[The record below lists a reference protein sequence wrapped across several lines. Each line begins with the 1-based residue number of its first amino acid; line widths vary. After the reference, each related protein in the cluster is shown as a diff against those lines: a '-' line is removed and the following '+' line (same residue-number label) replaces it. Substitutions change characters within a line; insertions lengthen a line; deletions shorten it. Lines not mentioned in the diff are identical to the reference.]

1 MGLFGN
7 IIPWFKRG
15 PALNR
20 QTVAMEQLMK
30 GNALWGANPDTL
42 VTAVTA
48 YHSGNI
54 AQLAKIVDAYERQ
67 DDVAATGR
75 MKRDASVA
83 RCEHTVLI
91 EEGHEDDPRAQLHR
105 ETLQR
110 FWATIRC
117 TSAFN
122 RAERGGIRLLKKQMM
137 SARTHGWSAHNILWH
152 TEGGTL
158 RAEFVQIPMWHFE
171 NLTGELRFREHVT
184 DWYGVPLWD
193 GGWLVNSATPIGPAV
208 ALACC
213 AKRMSL
219 QDWML
224 FSERAATPGLL
235 GKTAAAPG
243 TEAWNNLC
251 EMLRRW
257 SRAWTG
263 AVDKDTDITP
273 VNLNTGTPPM
283 PQLVERMDRAIAALY
298 RGADLSTISKGEGLG
313 ASLQGEESDML
324 ESDQCAEISE
334 ALHEQVDRLVIR
346 YECGDDEPLAYIW
359 IEPVSKPDVE
369 SNTKIDNHLAQFGIR
384 LSKRDMLQRYGRAE
398 AADDSDALEPPAQG
412 FGDGQPQPFGALP
425 NERRVAGLLQ
435 TAPGAFKNASKNPD
449 GQRAVSG
456 ADAPEGVFRAFAE
469 AVSEDAKPLAEQVKK
484 LLELIDAGKDAEAA
498 SFAASLSANL
508 ASYLPEDPESAT
520 VLAEAMAEKYAQAWE
535 AARGGSAASAPS
547 DAGLANSE
555 CRAKDPAHC
564 PTHGTPEKKDGGTS
578 GSPSETTE
586 DTDGTKKE
594 EPKNADSGYTAE
606 HRAKIGQSGTAE
618 TLGLPAMSEITP
630 DPVIP
635 ENDEAEARR
644 RVNEGIKVVTPLG
657 AELTVDSATL
667 KHWRKSKHSEEDI
680 KKRLKHLDG
689 ALETLKHP
697 HEIWYDPAGKKN
709 LYVRITELA
718 PGRKVVNA
726 VEDLRPGEEYV
737 SWHVNEH
744 AYDYYRE
751 GKLLWLRK

>member
-48 YHSGNI
+48 YHAGNI

-152 TEGGTL
+152 TDGGSL
-158 RAEFVQIPMWHFE
+158 RAEFVQIPIWHFE

-193 GGWLVNSATPIGPAV
+193 GGWLINSATPIGPAV

-224 FSERAATPGLL
+224 FCERAATPGLL
-235 GKTAAAPG
+235 GKTNAAIG
-243 TEAWNNLC
+243 TQAWNDLC

-257 SRAWTG
+257 GRAWVG
-263 AVDKDTDITP
+263 AVDKDTEITP

-334 ALHEQVDRLVIR
+334 ALHEQVDRFVIR
-346 YECGDDEPLAYIW
+346 FMCGDDEPLAYIW

-369 SNTKIDNHLAQFGIR
+369 SNTKIDDHLAKFGIR

-398 AADDSDALEPPAQG
+398 AADESDALEPPAQG
-412 FGDGQPQPFGALP
+412 FGDGQSPSFATLP

-435 TAPGAFKNASKNPD
+435 TALPPFKTASKD
-449 GQRAVSG
+449 SGAQRAVSG

-469 AVSEDAKPLAEQVKK
+469 AVSNDAKPLAEQVKK
-484 LLELIDAGKDAEAA
+484 LLELIDAGKEAEAA
-498 SFAASLSANL
+498 SFAATLSANL
-508 ASYLPEDPESAT
+508 GAYLPEDPESAT
-520 VLAEAMAEKYAQAWE
+520 VLAEAMAERYGEVWEKARKEAQS
-535 AARGGSAASAPS
+535 RGE
-547 DAGLANSE
+547 GLANE
-555 CRAKDPAHC
+555 QPRGETKP
-564 PTHGTPEKKDGGTS
+564 GTNS
-578 GSPSETTE
+578 GSFAPAGGADGAPTDKPQPKNPQTPADYRKLADSVSPERVAEICKADSKQPCKIEEALAVLRTNPKVRNALGEDVTFGSDMGEKYLTGRGRPGNVPQPERLKELPIAMFAVKHDPSPKLQYLAGAIHDPLNPPRGTQKQYTTPA
-586 DTDGTKKE
+586 TDG
-594 EPKNADSGYTAE
+594 PMIARAWADSGKVTGWYVE
-606 HRAKIGQSGTAE
+606 KKK
-618 TLGLPAMSEITP
+618 PA
-630 DPVIP
+630 
-635 ENDEAEARR
+635 
-644 RVNEGIKVVTPLG
+644 
-657 AELTVDSATL
+657 
-667 KHWRKSKHSEEDI
+667 
-680 KKRLKHLDG
+680 
-689 ALETLKHP
+689 
-697 HEIWYDPAGKKN
+697 
-709 LYVRITELA
+709 
-718 PGRKVVNA
+718 
-726 VEDLRPGEEYV
+726 
-737 SWHVNEH
+737 
-744 AYDYYRE
+744 
-751 GKLLWLRK
+751 

>member
-48 YHSGNI
+48 YHAGNI

-91 EEGHEDDPRAQLHR
+91 EEGHEDDPRAQIHR

-193 GGWLVNSATPIGPAV
+193 GGWLINSATPIGPAV

-273 VNLNTGTPPM
+273 VSLNTGTPPM

-346 YECGDDEPLAYIW
+346 YQCGDDEPLAYIW

-398 AADDSDALEPPAQG
+398 AADESDALEPPAQG

-435 TAPGAFKNASKNPD
+435 TALPPFKTASKD
-449 GQRAVSG
+449 SGAQRAVSG

-469 AVSEDAKPLAEQVKK
+469 AVSNDAKPLADQVKK
-484 LLELIDAGKDAEAA
+484 LLELIDAGKEAEAV
-498 SFAASLSANL
+498 SFAATLSANL

-520 VLAEAMAEKYAQAWE
+520 VLAEAMAERYGEAWE

-578 GSPSETTE
+578 GSPSETT
-586 DTDGTKKE
+586 KKAQIRSVKSSPKADQQARDCGYADVKDMMAQAANVPAE
-594 EPKNADSGYTAE
+594 RVTAIQGGFSGKCKAHEAIAVISANKPFDDAEGNKVDFGSDILEHYIEGRRRRDNEPKVGNLED
-606 HRAKIGQSGTAE
+606 
-618 TLGLPAMSEITP
+618 LPYAIKAVKTDTYGVTRLKYPKGAAP
-630 DPVIP
+630 DPFNP
-635 ENDEAEARR
+635 PRGTQREYHLPTDH
-644 RVNEGIKVVTPLG
+644 GQMKVFVYIQG
-657 AELTVDSATL
+657 G
-667 KHWRKSKHSEEDI
+667 HI
-680 KKRLKHLDG
+680 NG
-689 ALETLKHP
+689 
-697 HEIWYDPAGKKN
+697 
-709 LYVRITELA
+709 
-718 PGRKVVNA
+718 
-726 VEDLRPGEEYV
+726 
-737 SWHVNEH
+737 WHVEQ
-744 AYDYYRE
+744 
-751 GKLLWLRK
+751 

>member
-1 MGLFGN
+1 MSLFAN
-7 IIPWFKRG
+7 IVPWFKRG

-30 GNALWGANPDTL
+30 GNALWGANPDVL
-42 VTAVTA
+42 VNAVTA

-158 RAEFVQIPMWHFE
+158 RAEFIQIPMWHFE

-243 TEAWNNLC
+243 TDAWNNLC
-251 EMLRRW
+251 NMLNRW
-257 SRAWTG
+257 SRAWVG
-263 AVDKDTDITP
+263 AVDKDTDVTP

-324 ESDQCAEISE
+324 EADQCAEISE

-369 SNTKIDNHLAQFGIR
+369 SNTKIDDHLAKFGIR

-398 AADDSDALEPPAQG
+398 AADVDDALEPPAQG
-412 FGDGQPQPFGALP
+412 FGDGQSPSFGGLP
-425 NERRVAGLLQ
+425 NERHLPTPRNPLANRLQ
-435 TAPGAFKNASKNPD
+435 NAPRGAD

-484 LLELIDAGKDAEAA
+484 LLDLIDAGNEAEAA
-498 SFAASLSANL
+498 SFAATLSANL

-520 VLAEAMAEKYAQAWE
+520 VLAEAMAERYGQAWE

-547 DAGLANSE
+547 DAGLANEITNPCPKCHRNMPNGTTTCSF
-555 CRAKDPAHC
+555 CAKRAANHTAGKAAFSKVAE
-564 PTHGTPEKKDGGTS
+564 THQDVVGAMERDSIGKIDFIWGTKGTAAKNFEDGEGICHILDKHPEDASMIPGVIAYGDVY
-578 GSPSETTE
+578 E
-586 DTDGTKKE
+586 DTADGK
-594 EPKNADSGYTAE
+594 YYC
-606 HRAKIGQSGTAE
+606 
-618 TLGLPAMSEITP
+618 
-630 DPVIP
+630 
-635 ENDEAEARR
+635 
-644 RVNEGIKVVTPLG
+644 
-657 AELTVDSATL
+657 
-667 KHWRKSKHSEEDI
+667 I
-680 KKRLKHLDG
+680 KKRNLVILRKRTG
-689 ALETLKHP
+689 ANHYLLSG
-697 HEIWYDPAGKKN
+697 YKKN
-709 LYVRITELA
+709 DPKVIA
-718 PGRKVVNA
+718 KIRKENTL
-726 VEDLRPGEEYV
+726 VEKGE
-737 SWHVNEH
+737 
-744 AYDYYRE
+744 
-751 GKLLWLRK
+751 

>member
-1 MGLFGN
+1 MGLVGN

-48 YHSGNI
+48 YHAGNI

-83 RCEHTVLI
+83 RCEHTILI

-110 FWATIRC
+110 FWATVRC

-137 SARTHGWSAHNILWH
+137 SARTHGWSAHNILWR
-152 TEGGTL
+152 TDGGTL
-158 RAEFVQIPMWHFE
+158 RAEFVQIPVWHFE

-193 GGWLVNSATPIGPAV
+193 GGWLINSATPIGPAV

-235 GKTAAAPG
+235 GKTSAAPG

-273 VNLNTGTPPM
+273 VNLNSGTPPM

-298 RGADLSTISKGEGLG
+298 RGADLSTISKGDGLG

-324 ESDQCAEISE
+324 EADQCAEISE

-369 SNTKIDNHLAQFGIR
+369 SNTKIDNHLASFGVR

-398 AADDSDALEPPAQG
+398 AADDSDALEPPQQAVPGG
-412 FGDGQPQPFGALP
+412 FGGLP
-425 NERRVAGLLQ
+425 NERPAATPLQ
-435 TAPGAFKNASKNPD
+435 NAKNALQNAPRNPD
-449 GQRAVSG
+449 GQRALSG
-456 ADAPEGVFRAFAE
+456 ADASEGVFRAFAE

-484 LLELIDAGKDAEAA
+484 LLDLIDSGKNEAEAA

-520 VLAEAMAEKYAQAWE
+520 VLAEAMAERYGQAWE

-547 DAGLANSE
+547 DAGLANEITNPCPKCHSNMPNGTTT
-555 CRAKDPAHC
+555 CSFCAKRAANHTAGKTAFAKVAADHQDVVGAMERDSI
-564 PTHGTPEKKDGGTS
+564 GKIDFIW
-578 GSPSETTE
+578 
-586 DTDGTKKE
+586 GTK
-594 EPKNADSGYTAE
+594 
-606 HRAKIGQSGTAE
+606 GTAAKGFE
-618 TLGLPAMSEITP
+618 DG
-630 DPVIP
+630 
-635 ENDEAEARR
+635 
-644 RVNEGIKVVTPLG
+644 EGICHIL
-657 AELTVDSATL
+657 D
-667 KHWRKSKHSEEDI
+667 KHPEDAAMIPGVIAYGDVYEDVANGKYYCI
-680 KKRLKHLDG
+680 KKR
-689 ALETLKHP
+689 
-697 HEIWYDPAGKKN
+697 N
-709 LYVRITELA
+709 LVI
-718 PGRKVVNA
+718 
-726 VEDLRPGEEYV
+726 
-737 SWHVNEH
+737 
-744 AYDYYRE
+744 
-751 GKLLWLRK
+751 LRKRTGANHYLISGYQKDDPKVIAKIRKENTLVEKGE

>member
-1 MGLFGN
+1 MGLFGK
-7 IIPWFKRG
+7 IVPWFKRG
-15 PALNR
+15 PALSR
-20 QTVAMEQLMK
+20 QTVALEQLMK
-30 GNALWGANPDTL
+30 GNALWGANPDVL
-42 VTAVTA
+42 VNAVTA
-48 YHSGNI
+48 YHGGNI

-110 FWATIRC
+110 FWATVRC

-152 TEGGTL
+152 TDGGAL

-193 GGWLVNSATPIGPAV
+193 GGWLINTATPIGPAV

-235 GKTAAAPG
+235 GKTTAAPG
-243 TEAWNNLC
+243 TDAWNNLC
-251 EMLRRW
+251 EMLQRW

-263 AVDKDTDITP
+263 AVDKDTEITP
-273 VNLNTGTPPM
+273 VSLNTGTPPM

-324 ESDQCAEISE
+324 EADQCAEISE

-369 SNTKIDNHLAQFGIR
+369 TNTKVDNHLAQFGIR

-398 AADDSDALEPPAQG
+398 AADVEDALEPPAQG
-412 FGDGQPQPFGALP
+412 GMDGQPGPFGGLP
-425 NERRVAGLLQ
+425 NERPPQPPRNLLANRLQ
-435 TAPGAFKNASKNPD
+435 NAPRGTD

-456 ADAPEGVFRAFAE
+456 AEASEGVFRAFAE
-469 AVSEDAKPLAEQVKK
+469 AVSNDAKPLAEQVQK
-484 LLELIDAGKDAEAA
+484 LLDLIDAGKEAEAA
-498 SFAASLSANL
+498 SFAATLSANL
-508 ASYLPEDPESAT
+508 PNYLPEDPESAT
-520 VLAEAMAEKYAQAWE
+520 VLAEAMAERY
-535 AARGGSAASAPS
+535 
-547 DAGLANSE
+547 
-555 CRAKDPAHC
+555 
-564 PTHGTPEKKDGGTS
+564 
-578 GSPSETTE
+578 
-586 DTDGTKKE
+586 
-594 EPKNADSGYTAE
+594 
-606 HRAKIGQSGTAE
+606 
-618 TLGLPAMSEITP
+618 
-630 DPVIP
+630 
-635 ENDEAEARR
+635 AEAWKDF
-644 RVNEGIKVVTPLG
+644 NTE
-657 AELTVDSATL
+657 AQ
-667 KHWRKSKHSEEDI
+667 
-680 KKRLKHLDG
+680 RLRG
-689 ALETLKHP
+689 
-697 HEIWYDPAGKKN
+697 
-709 LYVRITELA
+709 TEN
-718 PGRKVVNA
+718 V
-726 VEDLRPGEEYV
+726 
-737 SWHVNEH
+737 
-744 AYDYYRE
+744 
-751 GKLLWLRK
+751 

>member
-15 PALNR
+15 PALSR
-20 QTVAMEQLMK
+20 QTVALEQLQK
-30 GNALWGANPDTL
+30 GNALWGANPDRL
-42 VTAVTA
+42 VSAVTA

-54 AQLAKIVDAYERQ
+54 AQLSKIVDAYERQ

-91 EEGHEDDPRAQLHR
+91 EEGHDDDPRAQLHR

-152 TEGGTL
+152 TDGGTL

-193 GGWLVNSATPIGPAV
+193 GGWLINSATPIGPAV

-243 TEAWNNLC
+243 TDAWNNLC

-324 ESDQCAEISE
+324 EADQCAEISE

-346 YECGDDEPLAYIW
+346 YMCGDEEPLAYIW
-359 IEPVSKPDVE
+359 IEPVSKPDVA
-369 SNTKIDNHLAQFGIR
+369 SNTQIDDHLAKFGIR

-398 AADDSDALEPPAQG
+398 AADEADALEPPAQG
-412 FGDGQPQPFGALP
+412 GEYGDLGGGFAPQTPPRGLP
-425 NERRVAGLLQ
+425 NAQASCKGRLTPLQ
-435 TAPGAFKNASKNPD
+435 NSRTDSDGRADVSAP
-449 GQRAVSG
+449 
-456 ADAPEGVFRAFAE
+456 DAPEAVFRAFAE
-469 AVSEDAKPLAEQVKK
+469 AVSEDAKPLAEQVKE
-484 LLELIDAGKDAEAA
+484 LLDLIDAGKEAEAA

-508 ASYLPEDPESAT
+508 ASYLPKDPESAT
-520 VLAEAMAEKYAQAWE
+520 VLAEAMAERYGAAWE
-535 AARGGSAASAPS
+535 AARR
-547 DAGLANSE
+547 D
-555 CRAKDPAHC
+555 
-564 PTHGTPEKKDGGTS
+564 
-578 GSPSETTE
+578 
-586 DTDGTKKE
+586 
-594 EPKNADSGYTAE
+594 DS
-606 HRAKIGQSGTAE
+606 HAE
-618 TLGLPAMSEITP
+618 T
-630 DPVIP
+630 
-635 ENDEAEARR
+635 RR
-644 RVNEGIKVVTPLG
+644 GGG
-657 AELTVDSATL
+657 AERT
-667 KHWRKSKHSEEDI
+667 
-680 KKRLKHLDG
+680 
-689 ALETLKHP
+689 
-697 HEIWYDPAGKKN
+697 N
-709 LYVRITELA
+709 RITT
-718 PGRKVVNA
+718 PT
-726 VEDLRPGEEYV
+726 
-737 SWHVNEH
+737 
-744 AYDYYRE
+744 E
-751 GKLLWLRK
+751 GTQA

>member
-1 MGLFGN
+1 
-7 IIPWFKRG
+7 
-15 PALNR
+15 
-20 QTVAMEQLMK
+20 MEQLMK

-48 YHSGNI
+48 YHAGNI

-152 TEGGTL
+152 TDGGAL

-193 GGWLVNSATPIGPAV
+193 GGWLINSATPIGPAV

-263 AVDKDTDITP
+263 AVDKDTEITP

-334 ALHEQVDRLVIR
+334 ALHEQVDRFVIR
-346 YECGDDEPLAYIW
+346 FMCGDDEPLAYIW

-369 SNTKIDNHLAQFGIR
+369 SNTKIDDHLAKFGIR

-398 AADDSDALEPPAQG
+398 AADEGDALEPPAQW

-435 TAPGAFKNASKNPD
+435 TALPPFKTASKD
-449 GQRAVSG
+449 SGAQRAVSG

-469 AVSEDAKPLAEQVKK
+469 AVSNDAKPLADQVKK
-484 LLELIDAGKDAEAA
+484 LLELIDAGKEAEAA
-498 SFAASLSANL
+498 SFAATLSANL

-520 VLAEAMAEKYAQAWE
+520 VLAEAMAERYGEAWE
-535 AARGGSAASAPS
+535 AAHTEAQRHGE
-547 DAGLANSE
+547 LANSTDANGNE
-555 CRAKDPAHC
+555 HADKGSSNGGRFVKKGDGAS
-564 PTHGTPEKKDGGTS
+564 GT
-578 GSPSETTE
+578 PSETTE
-586 DTDGTKKE
+586 AKKIDVGSVNTDSEDEQEKQVAKAAAAFEKCLNEQVDVPNAFHRSDIGDIDLRWGKTNKGLRHMIERRDAFAASHPGSLDGRAVLSRMPETIIKGTVTE
-594 EPKNADSGYTAE
+594 VTQSGGHPHIVIEREGFRAIITRDREGGNHWFISGYE
-606 HRAKIGQSGTAE
+606 ISEEGRGYRAK
-618 TLGLPAMSEITP
+618 
-630 DPVIP
+630 
-635 ENDEAEARR
+635 
-644 RVNEGIKVVTPLG
+644 K
-657 AELTVDSATL
+657 
-667 KHWRKSKHSEEDI
+667 
-680 KKRLKHLDG
+680 
-689 ALETLKHP
+689 
-697 HEIWYDPAGKKN
+697 
-709 LYVRITELA
+709 
-718 PGRKVVNA
+718 
-726 VEDLRPGEEYV
+726 
-737 SWHVNEH
+737 
-744 AYDYYRE
+744 
-751 GKLLWLRK
+751 

>member
-1 MGLFGN
+1 MSLWSN
-7 IIPWFKRG
+7 IVPWFKRG

-48 YHSGNI
+48 YHAGNI

-158 RAEFVQIPMWHFE
+158 RAEFIQIPMWHFE

-193 GGWLVNSATPIGPAV
+193 GGWLINSATPIGPAV

-251 EMLRRW
+251 EMLNRW

-263 AVDKDTDITP
+263 AVDKDTEITP

-324 ESDQCAEISE
+324 EADQCAEISE
-334 ALHEQVDRLVIR
+334 ALHEQVDRFVIR
-346 YECGDDEPLAYIW
+346 FMCGDDEPLAYIW

-398 AADDSDALEPPAQG
+398 AADEGDALEPPAQG
-412 FGDGQPQPFGALP
+412 FGDGQPQPFGAIP
-425 NERRVAGLLQ
+425 NERQLAGLLQ
-435 TAPGAFKNASKNPD
+435 TALPPFKTASNDSGA
-449 GQRAVSG
+449 QRAVPG

-469 AVSEDAKPLAEQVKK
+469 AVSNDAKPLADQVKK
-484 LLELIDAGKDAEAA
+484 LLELIDAGKEAEAA
-498 SFAASLSANL
+498 SFAATLSANL

-547 DAGLANSE
+547 DAGLANEITNPCPKCHRNMPNGTTTCSF
-555 CRAKDPAHC
+555 CAKRAANHTAGKAAFSKVAE
-564 PTHGTPEKKDGGTS
+564 THQDVVGAMERDSIGKIDFIWGTKGTAAKNFEDGEGICHILDKHPGDAS
-578 GSPSETTE
+578 MIPGVIAYGDVYE
-586 DTDGTKKE
+586 DTADGK
-594 EPKNADSGYTAE
+594 YYC
-606 HRAKIGQSGTAE
+606 
-618 TLGLPAMSEITP
+618 
-630 DPVIP
+630 
-635 ENDEAEARR
+635 
-644 RVNEGIKVVTPLG
+644 
-657 AELTVDSATL
+657 
-667 KHWRKSKHSEEDI
+667 I
-680 KKRLKHLDG
+680 KKRNLVILRKRTG
-689 ALETLKHP
+689 ANHYL
-697 HEIWYDPAGKKN
+697 ISGYKKN
-709 LYVRITELA
+709 DPKVIA
-718 PGRKVVNA
+718 KIRKENTL
-726 VEDLRPGEEYV
+726 VEKGE
-737 SWHVNEH
+737 
-744 AYDYYRE
+744 
-751 GKLLWLRK
+751 

>member
-42 VTAVTA
+42 VAAVTA

-152 TEGGTL
+152 TDGGTL
-158 RAEFVQIPMWHFE
+158 RAEFVHIPMWHFE

-235 GKTAAAPG
+235 GKTTAAVG
-243 TEAWNNLC
+243 TDAWNNLC
-251 EMLRRW
+251 EMLNRW
-257 SRAWTG
+257 SRAWVG

-324 ESDQCAEISE
+324 EADQCAEISE

-369 SNTKIDNHLAQFGIR
+369 SNTKIDDHLAKFGIR

-398 AADDSDALEPPAQG
+398 AADEADALEPPAQG
-412 FGDGQPQPFGALP
+412 GEYGGLGGGFAPQTPPRGLP
-425 NERRVAGLLQ
+425 NAQPSCKGRLTPLQ
-435 TAPGAFKNASKNPD
+435 NSRTDSDGRADVSAP
-449 GQRAVSG
+449 
-456 ADAPEGVFRAFAE
+456 DAPEAVFRAFAE
-469 AVSEDAKPLAEQVKK
+469 AVSEDAKPLAEQVRK
-484 LLELIDAGKDAEAA
+484 LLDLVDAGKEAEAA

-508 ASYLPEDPESAT
+508 PSYLPKDPESAT
-520 VLAEAMAEKYAQAWE
+520 VLAEAMAERYGEAWE
-535 AARGGSAASAPS
+535 AAR
-547 DAGLANSE
+547 
-555 CRAKDPAHC
+555 R
-564 PTHGTPEKKDGGTS
+564 
-578 GSPSETTE
+578 
-586 DTDGTKKE
+586 
-594 EPKNADSGYTAE
+594 ADS
-606 HRAKIGQSGTAE
+606 H
-618 TLGLPAMSEITP
+618 
-630 DPVIP
+630 
-635 ENDEAEARR
+635 AEARR
-644 RVNEGIKVVTPLG
+644 GGG
-657 AELTVDSATL
+657 AELANMRQYKRDRDGKFAEVDNPASHKPGENPDSDGAQAAEIGKGKKAIARCLAEKCDIPNAISRGDVGLISLVYTTGGDDPRGMVRFLERPDAREHLAETLVRGKAKGPYEAGQKLNLEYGRYVATL
-667 KHWRKSKHSEEDI
+667 RLTGDPEAGFPRNWVLTGYGPKDRK
-680 KKRLKHLDG
+680 DG
-689 ALETLKHP
+689 GA
-697 HEIWYDPAGKKN
+697 
-709 LYVRITELA
+709 R
-718 PGRKVVNA
+718 
-726 VEDLRPGEEYV
+726 
-737 SWHVNEH
+737 
-744 AYDYYRE
+744 
-751 GKLLWLRK
+751 

>member
-1 MGLFGN
+1 MSWLGN

-83 RCEHTVLI
+83 RCEHTVLV

-152 TEGGTL
+152 TDGGAL

-193 GGWLVNSATPIGPAV
+193 GGWLINSATPIGPAV

-251 EMLRRW
+251 EMLNRW
-257 SRAWTG
+257 SRAWVG

-273 VNLNTGTPPM
+273 VSLNTGTPPM

-324 ESDQCAEISE
+324 EADQCAEISE

-346 YECGDDEPLAYIW
+346 YMCGDDEPLAYIW

-412 FGDGQPQPFGALP
+412 FGDGQSPSFGGLP
-425 NERRVAGLLQ
+425 NERSLPTPRNPLANRLQ
-435 TAPGAFKNASKNPD
+435 NAPRGAD

-469 AVSEDAKPLAEQVKK
+469 AVSEDAKPLAEQVQK
-484 LLELIDAGKDAEAA
+484 LLELIDAGKEAEAA
-498 SFAASLSANL
+498 SFAATLSANL

-520 VLAEAMAEKYAQAWE
+520 VLAEAMAERYGQAWE
-535 AARGGSAASAPS
+535 EAHTEAQRHGE
-547 DAGLANSE
+547 LANSTDANGNE
-555 CRAKDPAHC
+555 HAEKGSSNGGRFVKKGDGAS
-564 PTHGTPEKKDGGTS
+564 GT
-578 GSPSETTE
+578 PSETTE
-586 DTDGTKKE
+586 AKKIDVGSVNTDSEDEQAKQVAKAAAAFEKCLNEQVDVPNAFHRSDIGDIDLRWGKTNKGIRHMIERRDAFAASHPGALDGRAVLSRMPETIIKGTVTE
-594 EPKNADSGYTAE
+594 VTQSGGHPHIVIEREGFRAIITRDREGGNHWFISGY
-606 HRAKIGQSGTAE
+606 
-618 TLGLPAMSEITP
+618 EI
-630 DPVIP
+630 
-635 ENDEAEARR
+635 
-644 RVNEGIKVVTPLG
+644 
-657 AELTVDSATL
+657 
-667 KHWRKSKHSEEDI
+667 SEE
-680 KKRLKHLDG
+680 
-689 ALETLKHP
+689 
-697 HEIWYDPAGKKN
+697 
-709 LYVRITELA
+709 
-718 PGRKVVNA
+718 GR
-726 VEDLRPGEEYV
+726 G
-737 SWHVNEH
+737 
-744 AYDYYRE
+744 YRAQ
-751 GKLLWLRK
+751 K

>member
-1 MGLFGN
+1 
-7 IIPWFKRG
+7 
-15 PALNR
+15 
-20 QTVAMEQLMK
+20 MK
-30 GNALWGANPDTL
+30 GNALWGANPDVL

-193 GGWLVNSATPIGPAV
+193 GGWLINSATPIGPAV

-251 EMLRRW
+251 EMLNRW
-257 SRAWTG
+257 SRAWVG

-369 SNTKIDNHLAQFGIR
+369 SNTKIDDHLAKFGIR

-398 AADDSDALEPPAQG
+398 AADAADALEPPAQG
-412 FGDGQPQPFGALP
+412 FGDGQSPSFGGLPTPPRGLP
-425 NERRVAGLLQ
+425 NAQPSCKGRLTPLQ
-435 TAPGAFKNASKNPD
+435 NSRTELD
-449 GQRAVSG
+449 EQRAASG
-456 ADAPEGVFRAFAE
+456 AGAPEAVFRAFAE

-484 LLELIDAGKDAEAA
+484 LLDLIDSGKDAEAA
-498 SFAASLSANL
+498 SFAASLSENL
-508 ASYLPEDPESAT
+508 PSYLPEDPESAT
-520 VLAEAMAEKYAQAWE
+520 VLAEAMAERYGQAWE
-535 AARGGSAASAPS
+535 EAHTEAQRRGG
-547 DAGLANSE
+547 GLANEQPRGKTTPGSNSGSF
-555 CRAKDPAHC
+555 APA
-564 PTHGTPEKKDGGTS
+564 GGTS
-578 GSPSETTE
+578 GAPSATTE
-586 DTDGTKKE
+586 KLETNTEKRQRKCREALAAYKASEDHPSVDDVVSGKIDIRTALSKGFEATFGGQKVIFFTQMLGDKYDGR
-594 EPKNADSGYTAE
+594 GE
-606 HRAKIGQSGTAE
+606 HGRVDMIKHVLEVRSNMFPVRHPGEQIGLVERQT
-618 TLGLPAMSEITP
+618 
-630 DPVIP
+630 
-635 ENDEAEARR
+635 RR
-644 RVNEGIKVVTPLG
+644 NVGNRHVVTADRETG
-657 AELTVDSATL
+657 IVDNVMRCSDAYIE
-667 KHWRKSKHSEEDI
+667 KHYK
-680 KKRLKHLDG
+680 
-689 ALETLKHP
+689 
-697 HEIWYDPAGKKN
+697 
-709 LYVRITELA
+709 
-718 PGRKVVNA
+718 
-726 VEDLRPGEEYV
+726 
-737 SWHVNEH
+737 
-744 AYDYYRE
+744 
-751 GKLLWLRK
+751 

>member
-48 YHSGNI
+48 YHAGNI

-152 TEGGTL
+152 TDGGAI

-193 GGWLVNSATPIGPAV
+193 GGWLINSATPIGPAV

-334 ALHEQVDRLVIR
+334 ALHEQVDRFVIR
-346 YECGDDEPLAYIW
+346 FMCGDDEPLAYIW

-369 SNTKIDNHLAQFGIR
+369 SKTKIDNHLAQFGIR

-398 AADDSDALEPPAQG
+398 AADDGDALEPPAQG

-435 TAPGAFKNASKNPD
+435 TALPPFKTASKD
-449 GQRAVSG
+449 SGAQRAVSG
-456 ADAPEGVFRAFAE
+456 ADAPEGVFRAFAD
-469 AVSEDAKPLAEQVKK
+469 AVSKDAEPLADQVKK
-484 LLELIDAGKDAEAA
+484 LLELIDAGKEAEAA
-498 SFAASLSANL
+498 SFAATLSANL

-520 VLAEAMAEKYAQAWE
+520 VLAEAMAEKYAEAWE
-535 AARGGSAASAPS
+535 AARGEAQRHGE
-547 DAGLANSE
+547 LANSTDANGNE
-555 CRAKDPAHC
+555 HAEKGSSNGGRFVKKGDGAS
-564 PTHGTPEKKDGGTS
+564 GT
-578 GSPSETTE
+578 PSETTE
-586 DTDGTKKE
+586 KAKIRSVKSSPKADQQARDCGYADVKDMMAQAANVPAERVTAIQGGFSGKCKAHEAIAVISANKPFDDAEGNKVDFGSDILE
-594 EPKNADSGYTAE
+594 HYIEGRRRRDNEPKVGNLED
-606 HRAKIGQSGTAE
+606 
-618 TLGLPAMSEITP
+618 LPYAIKAVKTDTYGVTRLKYPKGAAP
-630 DPVIP
+630 DPFNP
-635 ENDEAEARR
+635 PRGTQREYHLPTDR
-644 RVNEGIKVVTPLG
+644 GQMKVFVYIQG
-657 AELTVDSATL
+657 G
-667 KHWRKSKHSEEDI
+667 HI
-680 KKRLKHLDG
+680 NG
-689 ALETLKHP
+689 
-697 HEIWYDPAGKKN
+697 
-709 LYVRITELA
+709 
-718 PGRKVVNA
+718 
-726 VEDLRPGEEYV
+726 
-737 SWHVNEH
+737 WHVEQ
-744 AYDYYRE
+744 
-751 GKLLWLRK
+751 

>member
-48 YHSGNI
+48 YHAGNI
-54 AQLAKIVDAYERQ
+54 AQLARIVDAYERQ

-91 EEGHEDDPRAQLHR
+91 EESHEDDPRAQLHR

-152 TEGGTL
+152 TDGGAL
-158 RAEFVQIPMWHFE
+158 RAEFIQIPMWHFE

-193 GGWLVNSATPIGPAV
+193 GGWLINSATPIGPAV

-263 AVDKDTDITP
+263 AVDKDTEIMP

-334 ALHEQVDRLVIR
+334 ALHEQVDRRVIR

-359 IEPVSKPDVE
+359 IEPVSKPDVA
-369 SNTKIDNHLAQFGIR
+369 SNTQIDDHLAKFGIR

-398 AADDSDALEPPAQG
+398 AADEGDALEPPAQG

-435 TAPGAFKNASKNPD
+435 TALPPFKTASKD
-449 GQRAVSG
+449 SGAQRAVSG

-484 LLELIDAGKDAEAA
+484 LLELIDAEKEAEAA

-520 VLAEAMAEKYAQAWE
+520 VLAEAMAEKYGEVWE
-535 AARGGSAASAPS
+535 KAHAEARRRGE
-547 DAGLANSE
+547 LANSE

-564 PTHGTPEKKDGGTS
+564 PTHGTPREPETKKQHDRY
-578 GSPSETTE
+578 GSTNE
-586 DTDGTKKE
+586 DTLVRSPRRNIERGRSAIEDVMRKRSGYVDNAMYRPETGWIRFEWGDAGDPAPDENGVTYRGGHGLSHIGAKHEPDLKDLPDILAEGTVYKHEDPDRLYVLKGTKFAVLRK
-594 EPKNADSGYTAE
+594 
-606 HRAKIGQSGTAE
+606 
-618 TLGLPAMSEITP
+618 LG
-630 DPVIP
+630 
-635 ENDEAEARR
+635 
-644 RVNEGIKVVTPLG
+644 K
-657 AELTVDSATL
+657 
-667 KHWRKSKHSEEDI
+667 
-680 KKRLKHLDG
+680 
-689 ALETLKHP
+689 
-697 HEIWYDPAGKKN
+697 
-709 LYVRITELA
+709 
-718 PGRKVVNA
+718 GRKVAITEFNSKNDPKQIA
-726 VEDLRPGEEYV
+726 FIKNQPLATRPGE
-737 SWHVNEH
+737 NK
-744 AYDYYRE
+744 
-751 GKLLWLRK
+751 GG

>member
-15 PALNR
+15 HALNR

-48 YHSGNI
+48 YHAGNI

-137 SARTHGWSAHNILWH
+137 SARTHGWSAHNILWN
-152 TEGGTL
+152 TDGGTL

-313 ASLQGEESDML
+313 ASLQGDESDML
-324 ESDQCAEISE
+324 EADQCAEISE

-369 SNTKIDNHLAQFGIR
+369 SNTKIDNHLASFGIR

-398 AADDSDALEPPAQG
+398 AADEADALEPPAQG
-412 FGDGQPQPFGALP
+412 GEYGGLEGGFASQTPPRGLP
-425 NERRVAGLLQ
+425 NAQTSCKGRLTPLQ
-435 TAPGAFKNASKNPD
+435 NARTDSD
-449 GQRAVSG
+449 GRADVSG
-456 ADAPEGVFRAFAE
+456 ANAPEAVFRAFAE
-469 AVSEDAKPLAEQVKK
+469 AVSNDAKPLADQVKK
-484 LLELIDAGKDAEAA
+484 LLELIDAGKEAEAA

-520 VLAEAMAEKYAQAWE
+520 VLAEAMAEKYAETWE
-535 AARGGSAASAPS
+535 AARG
-547 DAGLANSE
+547 DAQKQE
-555 CRAKDPAHC
+555 
-564 PTHGTPEKKDGGTS
+564 
-578 GSPSETTE
+578 
-586 DTDGTKKE
+586 
-594 EPKNADSGYTAE
+594 
-606 HRAKIGQSGTAE
+606 GQA
-618 TLGLPAMSEITP
+618 
-630 DPVIP
+630 
-635 ENDEAEARR
+635 
-644 RVNEGIKVVTPLG
+644 
-657 AELTVDSATL
+657 
-667 KHWRKSKHSEEDI
+667 
-680 KKRLKHLDG
+680 
-689 ALETLKHP
+689 
-697 HEIWYDPAGKKN
+697 
-709 LYVRITELA
+709 
-718 PGRKVVNA
+718 
-726 VEDLRPGEEYV
+726 
-737 SWHVNEH
+737 
-744 AYDYYRE
+744 
-751 GKLLWLRK
+751 

>member
-1 MGLFGN
+1 MGLSCN

-48 YHSGNI
+48 YHAGNI

-137 SARTHGWSAHNILWH
+137 SARTHGWSAHNILWN

-193 GGWLVNSATPIGPAV
+193 GGWLINSATPIGPAV

-243 TEAWNNLC
+243 TEAWDNLC
-251 EMLRRW
+251 DMLRRW

-263 AVDKDTDITP
+263 AVDKDTEITP

-346 YECGDDEPLAYIW
+346 YMCGDDEPLAYIW

-398 AADDSDALEPPAQG
+398 AADEGDALEPPAQG
-412 FGDGQPQPFGALP
+412 FGDGLPQPFGAIP

-435 TAPGAFKNASKNPD
+435 TALPPFKTASKD
-449 GQRAVSG
+449 SDAQRAVSG

-469 AVSEDAKPLAEQVKK
+469 AVSKDAEPLADQVKK
-484 LLELIDAGKDAEAA
+484 LLELIDAGKEAEAA
-498 SFAASLSANL
+498 SFAATLSANL

-520 VLAEAMAEKYAQAWE
+520 VLAEAMAERYGQAWE

-547 DAGLANSE
+547 DAGLANE
-555 CRAKDPAHC
+555 ITNPC
-564 PTHGTPEKKDGGTS
+564 PKCHRNMPQGGTCS
-578 GSPSETTE
+578 FCAKRAANHTAGKAAFSKVAETHQDVVGAMERDSIGKIDFIWGTKGTAAKNFEDGEGICHILDKHPEDASMIPGVIAYGDVYE
-586 DTDGTKKE
+586 DTADGK
-594 EPKNADSGYTAE
+594 YYC
-606 HRAKIGQSGTAE
+606 
-618 TLGLPAMSEITP
+618 
-630 DPVIP
+630 
-635 ENDEAEARR
+635 
-644 RVNEGIKVVTPLG
+644 
-657 AELTVDSATL
+657 
-667 KHWRKSKHSEEDI
+667 I
-680 KKRLKHLDG
+680 KKRNLVILRKRTG
-689 ALETLKHP
+689 ANHYL
-697 HEIWYDPAGKKN
+697 ISGYKKN
-709 LYVRITELA
+709 DPKVIA
-718 PGRKVVNA
+718 KIRKENTL
-726 VEDLRPGEEYV
+726 VEKGE
-737 SWHVNEH
+737 
-744 AYDYYRE
+744 
-751 GKLLWLRK
+751 

>member
-1 MGLFGN
+1 MSLFAN
-7 IIPWFKRG
+7 IVPWFKRG

-110 FWATIRC
+110 FWATVRC

-122 RAERGGIRLLKKQMM
+122 RAELGGIRLLKKQMM

-152 TEGGTL
+152 TDGGTL

-193 GGWLVNSATPIGPAV
+193 GGWLINSATPIGPAV

-263 AVDKDTDITP
+263 AVDKDTEITP

-324 ESDQCAEISE
+324 EADQCAEISE

-369 SNTKIDNHLAQFGIR
+369 SNTKIDNHLASFGVR

-398 AADDSDALEPPAQG
+398 AADDSDALEPPQQAVPGG
-412 FGDGQPQPFGALP
+412 FGGLP
-425 NERRVAGLLQ
+425 NERPAATPLQ
-435 TAPGAFKNASKNPD
+435 TAKNALQNAPRNPD
-449 GQRAVSG
+449 GQRALSG

-484 LLELIDAGKDAEAA
+484 LLDLIDSGKEAEAA
-498 SFAASLSANL
+498 SFAASLSADL

-520 VLAEAMAEKYAQAWE
+520 VLAEAMAERYGQAWE
-535 AARGGSAASAPS
+535 AARKVSHTEAQRRGEGLHNEINNPCPKCHRNMPKGSTTCSFCAKRQANHTAGKAAFAKVMETKADVVDAMERDKIGKIDFIWGTPGTPARNYEDGEGFSKILVKHKAIASAIPGVIAYGDIYEDTVNGKYYIVKKRYVVS
-547 DAGLANSE
+547 LRKRTGANSYVITGFQ
-555 CRAKDPAHC
+555 ADDPNYVANIRKEY
-564 PTHGTPEKKDGGTS
+564 TLVEK
-578 GSPSETTE
+578 
-586 DTDGTKKE
+586 
-594 EPKNADSGYTAE
+594 
-606 HRAKIGQSGTAE
+606 
-618 TLGLPAMSEITP
+618 
-630 DPVIP
+630 
-635 ENDEAEARR
+635 
-644 RVNEGIKVVTPLG
+644 
-657 AELTVDSATL
+657 
-667 KHWRKSKHSEEDI
+667 
-680 KKRLKHLDG
+680 
-689 ALETLKHP
+689 
-697 HEIWYDPAGKKN
+697 
-709 LYVRITELA
+709 
-718 PGRKVVNA
+718 
-726 VEDLRPGEEYV
+726 GE
-737 SWHVNEH
+737 
-744 AYDYYRE
+744 
-751 GKLLWLRK
+751 

>member
-48 YHSGNI
+48 YHAGNI

-137 SARTHGWSAHNILWH
+137 GARSIGWSAHNILWN
-152 TEGGTL
+152 TDGGSL

-193 GGWLVNSATPIGPAV
+193 GGWLINSATPIGPAV

-346 YECGDDEPLAYIW
+346 YMCGDDEPLAYIW
-359 IEPVSKPDVE
+359 IEPVSKPDVA
-369 SNTKIDNHLAQFGIR
+369 SNTQIDDHLAKFGIR

-398 AADDSDALEPPAQG
+398 AADEGDALEPPAQG

-435 TAPGAFKNASKNPD
+435 TALPPFKTASNDSGA
-449 GQRAVSG
+449 QRAVSG

-469 AVSEDAKPLAEQVKK
+469 AVSNDAKPLADQVKK
-484 LLELIDAGKDAEAA
+484 LLELIDAGKEAEAA
-498 SFAASLSANL
+498 SFAATLSENL
-508 ASYLPEDPESAT
+508 ASYLPEEPEAAT
-520 VLAEAMAEKYAQAWE
+520 VLAEAMAERYGQAWE
-535 AARGGSAASAPS
+535 EAHTEAQRHGE
-547 DAGLANSE
+547 LANSNPDQP
-555 CRAKDPAHC
+555 RGQPDNAGQFAS
-564 PTHGTPEKKDGGTS
+564 TGGASGTPSGTTEKKNPQTPAEYRKLAKAVPEERIAEICKAESKQPCKIEEALAVLSRNPKVRNALGEEVTFGSDMGEKYLTGSGRSGNVADPDRLKDLPIAMYAVAHDKSPHLQYLRGAIHDPLNPPRGTQRVYK
-578 GSPSETTE
+578 TAA
-586 DTDGTKKE
+586 TDG
-594 EPKNADSGYTAE
+594 PMLARAWADSGKVTGWYV
-606 HRAKIGQSGTAE
+606 E
-618 TLGLPAMSEITP
+618 TKKPTG
-630 DPVIP
+630 
-635 ENDEAEARR
+635 
-644 RVNEGIKVVTPLG
+644 EGG
-657 AELTVDSATL
+657 
-667 KHWRKSKHSEEDI
+667 
-680 KKRLKHLDG
+680 
-689 ALETLKHP
+689 
-697 HEIWYDPAGKKN
+697 
-709 LYVRITELA
+709 
-718 PGRKVVNA
+718 GRK
-726 VEDLRPGEEYV
+726 RT
-737 SWHVNEH
+737 
-744 AYDYYRE
+744 
-751 GKLLWLRK
+751 

>member
-48 YHSGNI
+48 YHAGNI

-91 EEGHEDDPRAQLHR
+91 EEGHEDNPRAQLHR

-137 SARTHGWSAHNILWH
+137 SARTHGWSAHNILWR

-193 GGWLVNSATPIGPAV
+193 GGWLINSATPIGPAV

-298 RGADLSTISKGEGLG
+298 RGADLSTLSKGEGLG

-324 ESDQCAEISE
+324 EADQCAEISE

-346 YECGDDEPLAYIW
+346 YMCGDDEPLAYIW
-359 IEPVSKPDVE
+359 IEPVSKPDVT
-369 SNTKIDNHLAQFGIR
+369 SNTQIDDHLAKFGIR

-398 AADDSDALEPPAQG
+398 AADEGDALEPPAQG

-435 TAPGAFKNASKNPD
+435 TALPPFKTAPKDSGA
-449 GQRAVSG
+449 QRTVSG

-469 AVSEDAKPLAEQVKK
+469 AVSNDAKPLADQVKK
-484 LLELIDAGKDAEAA
+484 LLDLIDAGKEAEAA
-498 SFAASLSANL
+498 SFAATLSANL

-520 VLAEAMAEKYAQAWE
+520 VLAEAMAEKYATAWE
-535 AARGGSAASAPS
+535 AARG
-547 DAGLANSE
+547 DAQKQE
-555 CRAKDPAHC
+555 
-564 PTHGTPEKKDGGTS
+564 
-578 GSPSETTE
+578 
-586 DTDGTKKE
+586 
-594 EPKNADSGYTAE
+594 
-606 HRAKIGQSGTAE
+606 GQA
-618 TLGLPAMSEITP
+618 
-630 DPVIP
+630 
-635 ENDEAEARR
+635 
-644 RVNEGIKVVTPLG
+644 
-657 AELTVDSATL
+657 
-667 KHWRKSKHSEEDI
+667 
-680 KKRLKHLDG
+680 
-689 ALETLKHP
+689 
-697 HEIWYDPAGKKN
+697 
-709 LYVRITELA
+709 
-718 PGRKVVNA
+718 
-726 VEDLRPGEEYV
+726 
-737 SWHVNEH
+737 
-744 AYDYYRE
+744 
-751 GKLLWLRK
+751 

>member
-1 MGLFGN
+1 MSWLGN
-7 IIPWFKRG
+7 IVPWFKRG

-83 RCEHTVLI
+83 RCEHTVLV

-152 TEGGTL
+152 TDGGTL

-251 EMLRRW
+251 DMLNRW
-257 SRAWTG
+257 GRAWVG

-324 ESDQCAEISE
+324 EADQCAEISE

-369 SNTKIDNHLAQFGIR
+369 SNSKIDNHLAQFGIR

-412 FGDGQPQPFGALP
+412 FGDGQSPSFGGLP
-425 NERRVAGLLQ
+425 NERRLPMLRKPLANRLQ
-435 TAPGAFKNASKNPD
+435 NAPRGADA
-449 GQRAVSG
+449 QRAVSG

-469 AVSEDAKPLAEQVKK
+469 AVSNDAKPLAEQVKK
-484 LLELIDAGKDAEAA
+484 LLDLIDAGKEAEAA

-520 VLAEAMAEKYAQAWE
+520 VLAEAMAEKYGEVWDKAHAEAQRGRERGEFANE
-535 AARGGSAASAPS
+535 QVRGKAAGIQALRSSMADSEQSSPVTERAETTGSCLVMRLARKAGAIVQRNKREIAAVEGVNSIGATHHSPTSASCRGGCPAFAAQFAT
-547 DAGLANSE
+547 
-555 CRAKDPAHC
+555 
-564 PTHGTPEKKDGGTS
+564 PTE
-578 GSPSETTE
+578 
-586 DTDGTKKE
+586 
-594 EPKNADSGYTAE
+594 
-606 HRAKIGQSGTAE
+606 
-618 TLGLPAMSEITP
+618 AMQ
-630 DPVIP
+630 
-635 ENDEAEARR
+635 A
-644 RVNEGIKVVTPLG
+644 
-657 AELTVDSATL
+657 
-667 KHWRKSKHSEEDI
+667 
-680 KKRLKHLDG
+680 
-689 ALETLKHP
+689 
-697 HEIWYDPAGKKN
+697 
-709 LYVRITELA
+709 
-718 PGRKVVNA
+718 
-726 VEDLRPGEEYV
+726 
-737 SWHVNEH
+737 
-744 AYDYYRE
+744 
-751 GKLLWLRK
+751 

>member
-48 YHSGNI
+48 YHAGNI

-152 TEGGTL
+152 TDGGAI

-193 GGWLVNSATPIGPAV
+193 GGWLINSATPIGPAV

-324 ESDQCAEISE
+324 ESDQCAEI
-334 ALHEQVDRLVIR
+334 
-346 YECGDDEPLAYIW
+346 
-359 IEPVSKPDVE
+359 PDVE

-398 AADDSDALEPPAQG
+398 AADDSDALEPPVQG
-412 FGDGQPQPFGALP
+412 CGDGQSPSFGGLP
-425 NERRVAGLLQ
+425 NERTLPAPRNPLANRLQ
-435 TAPGAFKNASKNPD
+435 NAPRGTD
-449 GQRAVSG
+449 RQRAVSG
-456 ADAPEGVFRAFAE
+456 ADAPEGVFRF
-469 AVSEDAKPLAEQVKK
+469 SGLCGCGLQ
-484 LLELIDAGKDAEAA
+484 GRRTA
-498 SFAASLSANL
+498 S
-508 ASYLPEDPESAT
+508 
-520 VLAEAMAEKYAQAWE
+520 
-535 AARGGSAASAPS
+535 
-547 DAGLANSE
+547 
-555 CRAKDPAHC
+555 
-564 PTHGTPEKKDGGTS
+564 
-578 GSPSETTE
+578 
-586 DTDGTKKE
+586 
-594 EPKNADSGYTAE
+594 
-606 HRAKIGQSGTAE
+606 
-618 TLGLPAMSEITP
+618 
-630 DPVIP
+630 
-635 ENDEAEARR
+635 
-644 RVNEGIKVVTPLG
+644 
-657 AELTVDSATL
+657 
-667 KHWRKSKHSEEDI
+667 
-680 KKRLKHLDG
+680 
-689 ALETLKHP
+689 
-697 HEIWYDPAGKKN
+697 
-709 LYVRITELA
+709 
-718 PGRKVVNA
+718 
-726 VEDLRPGEEYV
+726 RPGEET
-737 SWHVNEH
+737 S
-744 AYDYYRE
+744 
-751 GKLLWLRK
+751 